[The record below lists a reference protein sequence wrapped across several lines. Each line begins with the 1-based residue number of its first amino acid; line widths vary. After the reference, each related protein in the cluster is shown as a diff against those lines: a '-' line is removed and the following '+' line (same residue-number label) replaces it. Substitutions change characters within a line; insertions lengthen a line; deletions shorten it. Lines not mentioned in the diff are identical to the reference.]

1 MRIIRLMPACILF
14 GLCKIM
20 LNYIPMMPPVEDF
33 FLDLFSLL
41 HWYIF
46 VVIVYYPFA
55 PIIYKMINK

>member
-1 MRIIRLMPACILF
+1 
-14 GLCKIM
+14 
-20 LNYIPMMPPVEDF
+20 MMPPVEDF